1 MSLTNKQWLQKLNKV
16 KDWEA
21 VKKEADQ
28 QGGSVPDG
36 RYHAKVTSAELTE
49 SKGSGRDQINLFTE
63 VAEEGD
69 YQGQNIGIFLGL
81 DEEKSL
87 SWTIAALRRC
97 GFKVG
102 EDPAQEIID
111 AVASLNEDLPDVA
124 VRVKNGFGNLDGLW
138 EAKGEDEIGDEAPAE
153 EEAEAPVEEEVVE
166 EEVVE
171 EEPAADEAQVEVGTK
186 VSFDWKGETLEGLV
200 KEILEDEGKLKV
212 TCNGKIYP
220 VKAENATIVEDSEPE
235 PEEEA
240 VEEEPQEDPEP
251 EVKKKSKP
259 APKKAPAK
267 PVKKNI
273 KRK

>member
-1 MSLTNKQWLQKLNKV
+1 MSLTSKQWLQKLNKV

-36 RYHAKVTSAELTE
+36 RYRCKVTSAELTE

-63 VAEEGD
+63 VVEEGD
-69 YQGQNIGIFLGL
+69 YQNQSIGVFLGL
-81 DEEKSL
+81 DEEQSL
-87 SWTIAALRRC
+87 PWTIAALRRT
-97 GFKVG
+97 GFKIG

-111 AVASLNEDLPDVA
+111 AVNSLNEDLPEVA
-124 VRVKNGFGNLDGLW
+124 IRVKKGFGNLDGLW
-138 EAKGEDEIGDEAPAE
+138 EAVSEEGTDDVPAE
-153 EEAEAPVEEEVVE
+153 EAETPAEGEVVE
-166 EEVVE
+166 EV
-171 EEPAADEAQVEVGTK
+171 PAADEAQVEVGTK
-186 VSFDWKGETLEGLV
+186 VSFTWGKDELEGEV

-212 TCNGKIYP
+212 KVGTKIYP
-220 VKAENATIVEDSEPE
+220 VKAENATIVSEEPE
-235 PEEEA
+235 PEEEVVEDEPKEEP
-240 VEEEPQEDPEP
+240 VEEAP
-251 EVKKKSKP
+251 KKKVNKP